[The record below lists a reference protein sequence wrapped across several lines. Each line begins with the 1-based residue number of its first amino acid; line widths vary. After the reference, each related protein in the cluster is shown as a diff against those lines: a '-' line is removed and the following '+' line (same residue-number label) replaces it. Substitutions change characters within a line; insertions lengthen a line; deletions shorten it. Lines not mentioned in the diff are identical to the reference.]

1 MHAFLADSELIF
13 LCTPDYFERI
23 KKKNG
28 VKTNML
34 LVHV

>member
-1 MHAFLADSELIF
+1 MHALAESELIF
-13 LCTPDYFERI
+13 LLISDYFESI

-28 VKTNML
+28 VKTNMP

>member
-1 MHAFLADSELIF
+1 MHALADSAMIF
-13 LCTPDYFERI
+13 LWTSDYFERI